1 MGRYDR
7 SAEALSMK
15 IKRVWFLLK
24 NEVLHGPKDV
34 ILVMSVL
41 IPVLLALFVNL
52 AFGNIF
58 TERPKMGIYDQGQ
71 SALAGIIRT
80 NSSFIIKEYKD
91 ETDLKSAAS
100 RGTVDVG
107 VVLPA
112 DFDTRAADN
121 NIVIKAY
128 VWGESQAKSRTLIPI
143 ALASA
148 ARQIAGS
155 ELPVQIETR
164 PLGNSNSQPWSNRL
178 IPLIILLAVFFGGL
192 MIPASSLIN
201 EKNRRTLEALYVTP
215 VTLREIFASKGIIG
229 IMLAIIMGALTLTIS
244 SGFNNS
250 WGSVMLVLVMGAMMA
265 AAFGLLA
272 GALVKDMNTLYA
284 LWKFGGLLLFAPA
297 IIYMFP
303 QIPQWI
309 GYFFPTF
316 YIIKPVVDLTLNG
329 SALSSVV
336 WYLMVVV
343 VLISILF
350 VAINFVIRRL
360 NTKALQLNG

>member
-1 MGRYDR
+1 
-7 SAEALSMK
+7 MK
-15 IKRVWFLLK
+15 IKRVWLLVK
-24 NEVLHGPKDV
+24 NEALHGPKDS

-58 TERPKMGIYDQGQ
+58 TERSKMGVYDQGQ
-71 SALAGIIRT
+71 SALTGIIQA

-91 ETDLKSAAS
+91 EVDLKSAAR
-100 RGTVDVG
+100 RGAVDVG
-107 VVLPA
+107 IVLPA
-112 DFDTRAADN
+112 DFDTRAAAN
-121 NIVIKAY
+121 NIVLTAY
-128 VWGESQAKSRTLIPI
+128 IWGESQAKSRTLIPI

-148 ARQIAGS
+148 VRQIAGS
-155 ELPVQIETR
+155 ELPVKIETI
-164 PLGNSNSQPWSNRL
+164 PLGNGNSQPWSNRL

-215 VTLREIFASKGIIG
+215 VTLREIFISKGIIG
-229 IMLAIIMGALTLTIS
+229 IILAVIMGALTLTIS
-244 SGFNNS
+244 SGFS
-250 WGSVMLVLVMGAMMA
+250 STWVPVMLVLVMGAMMA

-316 YIIKPVVDLTLNG
+316 YVIKPIVDLTLNG
-329 SALSSVV
+329 AALSSVV
-336 WYLMVVV
+336 WFLIVVV
-343 VLISILF
+343 VLVIVLF
-350 VAINFVIRRL
+350 MAVSFVSGRLSSKALRL
-360 NTKALQLNG
+360 NG